1 MPDDATTRGATQAP
15 TLIQNATNYRL
26 LNCLFY
32 AAGALTGLLT
42 LALVIQG
49 WREGVA
55 LTPTSGTWIALAVD
69 LKHGMF
75 YRPMYGD
82 LGYGGTR
89 YLPLHFV
96 LHALLMKLGL
106 GPVAAGHALEGI
118 AGVGLLFGMYRIL
131 RKQGAGV
138 WAAACLAVA
147 ALVPKASQIA
157 ILSIRGDLLPTA
169 LVVLGL
175 ASCMSAS
182 LSRWRLL
189 TGSLLFALAFA
200 AKPTSLYGAAAVVLS
215 LALSRKVGQALF
227 LLMATGVGCA
237 AVVGVTA
244 FASGGRFI
252 EVLRACATT
261 AGYNL
266 PAGLWRFVNMPAKGM
281 PVDFVFLILGFA
293 GFLLLALKKLTSL
306 PVVFFACAAVS
317 TAIVMGADGT
327 TLNHFLDAGVASVL
341 VFAAWLFDSET
352 KEREFGVAALV
363 CVIAFAS
370 CSTVYSIRHTQE
382 GGNYFDFGYSDSMRE
397 AVAFLGKMDKPILAS
412 HPLVPILE
420 SQQPYMLDVW
430 MFRQVSDQNPGYEQ
444 HLSDAIRQR
453 QFGAIVLEE
462 DLGSYNLPYFLPAKE
477 TEDVRQYYVLAKKL
491 PRAYIFLPKGAEG
504 GSAAVDGKSAGV
516 K

>member
-1 MPDDATTRGATQAP
+1 MPDNDTTWSP
-15 TLIQNATNYRL
+15 TKSRAATNSRV

-32 AAGALTGLLT
+32 AAGLLT
-42 LALVIQG
+42 ALLTFVMVYRG

-69 LKHGMF
+69 LKHGVF

-96 LHALLMKLGL
+96 LHALLMRVGL

-118 AGVGLLFGMYRIL
+118 AGLGLLFGIYRIL
-131 RKQGAGV
+131 RKLGAGV
-138 WAAACLAVA
+138 WTAACFAVA
-147 ALVPKASQIA
+147 SLVPKASQIA

-175 ASCMSAS
+175 ASCMTAKLGRWHLLSAS
-182 LSRWRLL
+182 L
-189 TGSLLFALAFA
+189 LFSLAFA
-200 AKPTSLYGAAAVVLS
+200 AKPTSLYGAGAVLLFLVLS
-215 LALSRKVGQALF
+215 RQIGKAAF
-227 LLMATGVGCA
+227 LLLGTGVGCA

-244 FASGGRFI
+244 LASGGRFI
-252 EVLRACATT
+252 TVLRACATT

-266 PAGLWRFVNMPAKGM
+266 PAGLWRFINMPAKGM
-281 PVDFVFLILGFA
+281 PIDFAFLIFGFA
-293 GFLLLALKKLTSL
+293 GFLLLARKRLTSL
-306 PVVFFACAAVS
+306 PAVYFACTAVS
-317 TAIVMGADGT
+317 TAIVLGADGT
-327 TLNHFLDAGVASVL
+327 NLNHFLDVGVASVL
-341 VFAAWLFDSET
+341 VFAAWLFDGKT

-363 CVIAFAS
+363 SVIAFAS
-370 CSTVYSIRHTQE
+370 CSTVYSIRHTNE

-397 AVAFLGKMDKPILAS
+397 AVAFIGKTDKPILAS
-412 HPLVPILE
+412 HPLVPILAG
-420 SQQPYMLDVW
+420 QQPYMLDVW
-430 MFRQVSDQNPGYEQ
+430 MFRQVADQDPGYDQ

-477 TEDVRQYYVLAKKL
+477 TEDVRENYVLAKKL
-491 PRAYIFLPKGAEG
+491 PRAYIFLPRGAED
-504 GSAAVDGKSAGV
+504 GSGAGAKSAGTP
-516 K
+516 